1 MLAAQRVQQPVQ
13 RVERRAVGREDAL
26 HEGQRRLVRAAPRGA
41 VGEAQRDGQAR
52 PLRRRVLRV
61 GRALGHVLPGLVVAV
76 VLVARRQRVAQDHV
90 RDEAVAPVQRRVLR
104 AAPREGHERLRVR
117 RPDRVPQRVPQPQPV
132 EARRDVVLL
141 VVVDPVEV
149 APLLAA
155 DGAAH
160 ELAEARVAGDV
171 AQRAPAPGEGHGG
184 EELGRPLGRGPRA
197 LVLVREE
204 RARLARDLPQRR
216 REPRL
221 ERPGV
226 VEPAP
231 LDGLA
236 ARRPHVRVVVRRQP
250 DDGPDQLVVG
260 LRGAAALLEDGR
272 VVARAPQA
280 PGEVVRRGP
289 LGRVVRAAP
298 RVQPPHALVVADDE
312 AQLVVGHDVRRAMAP
327 PGPHARQH
335 LGAPAHVR
343 ASPQAQQDARR
354 LRRRPQHLGVPG
366 ELVVPGDG
374 RHGRRQQLGQ
384 NDAVPGAQRG
394 RHGVDAPRP
403 HAQRRRGVPEHL
415 ARLRAVRQ
423 RRRRAARAAR
433 ELPQS
438 VEPRAPV
445 AALLNQLL
453 ERLLRAP
460 PDEAGDGRGRPLQV
474 VARRRPAPRDGR
486 VRHVA
491 EAARG
496 PVADARRGAPR
507 LDEAPQRVAEQL
519 PAAAPDDLVAVREAH
534 VQHRLDVGQPPRDL
548 RRRQP
553 PARAADAAH
562 GQRRAHAVPVLER
575 LEAALEQRL
584 HESCGRRRSTKWV
597 AVDGRRAEPRGVLR
611 RDALGVQRVGADAF
625 LGCRA

>member
-1 MLAAQRVQQPVQ
+1 MQ

-26 HEGQRRLVRAAPRGA
+26 YESQRRLVRAAPRGA

-76 VLVARRQRVAQDHV
+76 VLIARRQRVAQDHV

-141 VVVDPVEV
+141 VVVDLVQV

-280 PGEVVRRGP
+280 PREVVRRGP
-289 LGRVVRAAP
+289 LRRVVRAAP
-298 RVQPPHALVVADDE
+298 RVQPPHALVVADDQ
-312 AQLVVGHDVRRAMAP
+312 AQLVVGHDVRRAVAP

-343 ASPQAQQDARR
+343 ASPQTQ
-354 LRRRPQHLGVPG
+354 
-366 ELVVPGDG
+366 
-374 RHGRRQQLGQ
+374 
-384 NDAVPGAQRG
+384 
-394 RHGVDAPRP
+394 
-403 HAQRRRGVPEHL
+403 
-415 ARLRAVRQ
+415 
-423 RRRRAARAAR
+423 
-433 ELPQS
+433 
-438 VEPRAPV
+438 
-445 AALLNQLL
+445 
-453 ERLLRAP
+453 
-460 PDEAGDGRGRPLQV
+460 
-474 VARRRPAPRDGR
+474 
-486 VRHVA
+486 
-491 EAARG
+491 
-496 PVADARRGAPR
+496 
-507 LDEAPQRVAEQL
+507 
-519 PAAAPDDLVAVREAH
+519 
-534 VQHRLDVGQPPRDL
+534 
-548 RRRQP
+548 
-553 PARAADAAH
+553 
-562 GQRRAHAVPVLER
+562 
-575 LEAALEQRL
+575 
-584 HESCGRRRSTKWV
+584 
-597 AVDGRRAEPRGVLR
+597 
-611 RDALGVQRVGADAF
+611 
-625 LGCRA
+625 